1 MTFDIKKFEEA
12 KFKDRTEEVPVPEL
26 VEFFDDPDPKKTI
39 WIVRQL
45 AGEELAIA
53 KEAQGQN
60 RNMESIIEALSG
72 SLESMNQGEKVTA
85 LKDVLGVTSETAPD
99 DYVWRL
105 ACLRMGSVEPV
116 IDEALAVKIAI
127 TYGNVFYRLTN
138 KILAL
143 TGMGKTLGE

>member
-12 KFKDRTEEVPVPEL
+12 RFEDRIEEVPVPEL
-26 VEFFDDPDPKKTI
+26 AEFFGDSKKI
-39 WIVRQL
+39 VWIVRQL
-45 AGEELAIA
+45 TGEELAIA

-60 RNMESIIEALSG
+60 RNMESIVEALSG
-72 SLESMNQGEKVTA
+72 SLESMNQGEKAQA
-85 LKDVLGVTSETAPD
+85 LKEVLGVTSETAPD

-105 ACLRMGSVEPV
+105 ACLRMGSIDPV